1 MFRNLTVL
9 GINYM
14 KMKSILTPW
23 YIILIS
29 LFCLGSLILRMK
41 MIGRVEI
48 TYTIIMKKV
57 IYV

>member
-1 MFRNLTVL
+1 MFRNPTVS

-29 LFCLGSLILRMK
+29 LFYLLILRMK

-48 TYTIIMKKV
+48 KYTIIM
-57 IYV
+57 